1 MKRILRLLLA
11 IPLVASAERE
21 LIWPDGKMPD
31 AQPHQIAARAAFQV
45 AAPLCFSK
53 LLCISCRAAEMQI
66 PQPSKH
72 LNPNPEGTKQ

>member
-31 AQPHQIAARAAFQV
+31 AQPHQIAA
-45 AAPLCFSK
+45 PLCFSK

-72 LNPNPEGTKQ
+72 LNPNPKGTKQ